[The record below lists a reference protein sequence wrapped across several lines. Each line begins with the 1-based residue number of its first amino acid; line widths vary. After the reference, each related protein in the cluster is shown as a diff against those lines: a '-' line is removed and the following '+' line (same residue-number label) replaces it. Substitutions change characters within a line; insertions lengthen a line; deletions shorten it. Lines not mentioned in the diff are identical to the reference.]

1 MNKMGQPR
9 VVQRASFLSFPLL
22 IFVADQDD
30 NTERKK
36 ITKIVQLK
44 YLKHSLF
51 FSSSSIRLK
60 NIRMKFFIF
69 VKKKMRE
76 YKKSKFVTKKIQIG
90 L

>member
-36 ITKIVQLK
+36 ITKN
-44 YLKHSLF
+44 
-51 FSSSSIRLK
+51 SSIEVFESLS
-60 NIRMKFFIF
+60 FLF
-69 VKKKMRE
+69 
-76 YKKSKFVTKKIQIG
+76 
-90 L
+90 